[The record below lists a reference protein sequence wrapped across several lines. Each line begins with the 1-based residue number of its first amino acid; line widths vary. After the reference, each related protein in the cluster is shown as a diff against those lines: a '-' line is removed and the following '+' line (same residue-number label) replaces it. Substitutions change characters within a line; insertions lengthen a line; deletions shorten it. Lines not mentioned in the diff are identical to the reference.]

1 MKSTQV
7 ALNAS
12 TATQLVTAEPM
23 TREVILHILTAA
35 TFYVG
40 GDNTVT
46 SSTGLKIDN
55 AAGPVTIQVP
65 SNEVLW
71 GITASGTPT
80 VSVLVPGD

>member
-1 MKSTQV
+1 MKSTQT

-23 TREVILHILTAA
+23 TREVILHVLTSA
-35 TFYVG
+35 TIYVG

-55 AAGPVTIQVP
+55 AAGPISIQVP
-65 SNEVLW
+65 ANEVLW
-71 GITASGTPT
+71 AIAATGTPT
-80 VSVLVPGD
+80 CSVLVPGD

>member
-23 TREVILHILTAA
+23 TREVILHLLTSA

-46 SSTGLKIDN
+46 SSTGFKIDN

>member
-12 TATQLVTAEPM
+12 TATQLVTAKPL
-23 TREVILHILTAA
+23 TRDVMVHILTAA
-35 TFYVG
+35 NFYVG
-40 GDNTVT
+40 GNNTVT
-46 SSTGLKIDN
+46 SSTGLLIDN
-55 AAGPVTIQVP
+55 AAGPITIRVP

-71 GITASGTPT
+71 AIAASGTPT

>member
-12 TATQLVTAEPM
+12 TATQLVTAEPL
-23 TREVILHILTAA
+23 TREVMVHILTAA
-35 TFYVG
+35 NFYVG
-40 GDNTVT
+40 GNNTVT
-46 SSTGLKIDN
+46 SSTGFLIDN
-55 AAGPVTIQVP
+55 AAGPITIQVP

-71 GITASGTPT
+71 AIAASGTPT